1 MSGLEKAYNIV
12 GIVQRVAMVILTFL
26 MVGVFYKVLTILIN
40 LQTELKDMHNLLNT
54 FYNLIDKS
62 WLF

>member
-1 MSGLEKAYNIV
+1 MTSLERAYNIV
-12 GIVQRVAMVILTFL
+12 GIVQRVAMVVLTFL

-40 LQTELKDMHNLLNT
+40 LQAELKAIHLLITT

-62 WLF
+62 WMF